1 MIIITY
7 RSYKMHYDK
16 EVYTDQATAEQRY
29 EQLKKCGFVDKLMIR
44 GV

>member
-16 EVYTDQATAEQRY
+16 EVYTNQAAAEYRY
-29 EQLKKCGFVDKLMIR
+29 EQLKKCEFVDKLTIR

>member
-16 EVYTDQATAEQRY
+16 EVYTDQATAKQRY
-29 EQLKKCGFVDKLMIR
+29 EQLKKCGFVDRLTIR